1 MNDNNNSFSS
11 YDGYYCNNNFQFTD
25 LTTPLDVNSSNH
37 YFSSITE
44 GFSSPQP
51 FLSAVQQHQQQQPT
65 AEPTQ
70 TQNQSLLSLHN
81 NLLPFVQIHTTNA
94 QPTNNNFGNIF
105 RRQQNHEEI
114 KSEEPIKSEQSDASA
129 AITASQQQN
138 PTNISTPPDCQAN
151 STGNVTPPSSANNP
165 VPNQQQQQQTQ
176 STPQLTSAIS
186 IQRCTQCPY
195 LCLQAESL
203 EKHVA
208 SVHFRNN
215 DESPQSECQ
224 NKKIT
229 CPGCDNIFYA
239 KESLEVHLISDH
251 LMCKNE
257 AKQLLPDLSSEE
269 QPRKSRIYLK
279 NVEFLREPQRQ
290 QESILSLDDQ
300 GFCNAFQN
308 GNDTN
313 LLNLMCDGNDVIPI
327 VAENPIPISI
337 SETQTDKQKISI
349 KSVDVLREPA
359 LMRKDEL
366 NNFDFLPPAS
376 NNDDNHSDILCLDD
390 GGINRYPS
398 FIPSQSEL
406 DDLCQEQQQQQPQQQ
421 LQLQGEQILLNQES
435 HQPLDKP
442 RRPKIYI
449 KNVDILKE
457 PIFLPPNN
465 LTNVLNVNDDLHFN
479 LLTTNDDGNEFE
491 GTKFIEGINNEYS
504 FDCGGN
510 NFVDCANFLLP
521 SEDSSFMQQ
530 QDLPKSKI
538 FIKNV
543 DILKQ
548 PQFQEQHHPRRSTN
562 FLHLRTV
569 DELNLMNKN
578 EVENLIAPNLEQNMI
593 NTQQQHLVTN
603 SSENSKNSEE
613 VCGFRMMNSDSNSFN
628 KPPDFQTQPT
638 ISWTS
643 DYVLDGLDAIID
655 SNSCSEQKNRHYDLN
670 TPQISIIDEVHDVG
684 GGNEDT
690 HDPEIL
696 FVCAEELINDNRDQ
710 DDCINSDSIEREQR
724 SFEIVEIMDD
734 LERDQPSRESQPEP
748 VILNLVPETVVDD
761 KAENMPS
768 LDVDPVIV
776 SHEKGR
782 IYVSDNLMEVDKESC
797 GGVQIQVVVQEPSEP
812 VNGLSNFVPKPRGRP
827 FGSNRTGIT
836 KLRKLYGNKPAVVDT
851 STKCDFEGCSF
862 RFKKPDVAEYHKRCH
877 NTEGSRPMVCP
888 ECKSTNFSNWNTL
901 HTHLWRTHKIDME
914 LHSCELCNFKT
925 PIYSRLVNT
934 HSKIHS
940 EERNYKCDQ
949 CEKAFKNSK
958 QLKNHRRWHRTI
970 AIAPPPDVHRCE
982 ECGAAFSHLKTLR
995 EHFCKSGDLFCCEV
1009 CGKTLSSRSSLKLHM
1024 LTHESAKKFK
1034 CNSCDYMANDHNAFR
1049 RHRMTHDKSKM
1060 YICPLCD
1067 YKSIQSVAFQKH
1079 IRIKHPESADTIV
1092 HKCKFCPFA
1101 TINVGLLTVHLA
1113 KHKLREEVEKEK
1125 QTKTISNSTSTP
1137 IAINV
1142 AIESPSSS
1150 SLMTMAEEFFY
1161 NSSDSNNV
1169 SSSNSI
1175 ASTTSATSAIVL
1187 PAAVVTTNTNTTEH
1201 HQLENYKTIESST
1214 IIETDNNQ
1222 QPRNKIKV
1230 KSDLVLT
1237 DPAKFTSN
1245 VVSPL
1250 LLHCFDGA
1258 VR

>member
-25 LTTPLDVNSSNH
+25 LTTPLDGHSSNH

-44 GFSSPQP
+44 GFASPQP
-51 FLSAVQQHQQQQPT
+51 FLSA
-65 AEPTQ
+65 
-70 TQNQSLLSLHN
+70 SLVETPPAAAAPLHNLHSNN

-105 RRQQNHEEI
+105 RRQQNHAEI
-114 KSEEPIKSEQSDASA
+114 KSEEPIKSEQSDA
-129 AITASQQQN
+129 TATVGGGTAQQQN
-138 PTNISTPPDCQAN
+138 PRNSTPSNCQA
-151 STGNVTPPSSANNP
+151 SAGNVTPTTPPLPP
-165 VPNQQQQQQTQ
+165 VLHAQQAQ
-176 STPQLTSAIS
+176 STAQPVVQKCS
-186 IQRCTQCPY
+186 QCPF
-195 LCLQAESL
+195 LCLQADTL
-203 EKHVA
+203 EKHVG

-215 DESPQSECQ
+215 EPSEYQSR
-224 NKKIT
+224 KIP
-229 CPGCDNIFYA
+229 CPGCENVFFA

-251 LMCKNE
+251 LMVREE
-257 AKQLLPDLSSEE
+257 AVQLLPDLLED

-279 NVEFLREPQRQ
+279 NVEFLREPHRQ
-290 QESILSLDDQ
+290 QETILSLDEQ
-300 GFCNAFQN
+300 GFCSAFQN
-308 GNDTN
+308 TDTN
-313 LLNLMCDGNDVIPI
+313 LINMICDNNNLMTENHPQPGDDVTTQ
-327 VAENPIPISI
+327 
-337 SETQTDKQKISI
+337 SEKQKISI
-349 KSVDVLREPA
+349 KSVDVLREPT
-359 LMRKDEL
+359 LMRKDEQ
-366 NNFDFLPPAS
+366 NSFDFLPPQAP
-376 NNDDNHSDILCLDD
+376 NDHQSDILCLND
-390 GGINRYPS
+390 GDINRYPN
-398 FIPSQSEL
+398 FVPQSDL
-406 DDLCQEQQQQQPQQQ
+406 ADLCQEQDQHHHQQQ
-421 LQLQGEQILLNQES
+421 LENQPSE
-435 HQPLDKP
+435 KP

-457 PIFLPPNN
+457 PIFLPPDN

-479 LLTTNDDGNEFE
+479 LLPTNEDEFQ
-491 GTKFIEGINNEYS
+491 GSKFIEGINNEYS

-521 SEDSSFMQQ
+521 SEESSFLQQ
-530 QDLPKSKI
+530 ELPKSKI
-538 FIKNV
+538 YIKNV

-548 PQFQEQHHPRRSTN
+548 PQFQEHPRRSTN

-578 EVENLIAPNLEQNMI
+578 EVENLIAPNLEPNMT
-593 NTQQQHLVTN
+593 NTQHLVTN

-613 VCGFRMMNSDSNSFN
+613 VCGFRMMNQDSNSFN
-628 KPPDFQTQPT
+628 KPTDFPNTQPT
-638 ISWTS
+638 ISWTN

-670 TPQISIIDEVHDVG
+670 TPQISIIDEVNDVAP
-684 GGNEDT
+684 DT

-696 FVCAEELINDNRDQ
+696 FVCAEELINDNRDKE
-710 DDCINSDSIEREQR
+710 DGMNSDPKESEQR
-724 SFEIVEIMDD
+724 SFEIVEIIDD

-748 VILNLVPETVVDD
+748 IVSSSNSTDIGGVD
-761 KAENMPS
+761 KEREVSAAI
-768 LDVDPVIV
+768 DVDLVV
-776 SHEKGR
+776 VAHEKGR
-782 IYVSDNLMEVDKESC
+782 IYVSDNLMEVDKDGG
-797 GGVQIQVVVQEPSEP
+797 GGVSQEQSEILDEG
-812 VNGLSNFVPKPRGRP
+812 NKTKPKPRGRP

-836 KLRKLYGNKPAVVDT
+836 KLRKMYGNTT
-851 STKCDFEGCSF
+851 SVETGTKCNFEGCSF
-862 RFKKPDVAEYHKRCH
+862 RFKKPDVSDYHKRCH
-877 NTEGSRPMVCP
+877 NTDDSRLMVCP

-982 ECGAAFSHLKTLR
+982 ECGSAFSHLKSLR
-995 EHFCKSGDLFCCEV
+995 EHFCKGGDLFCCEI
-1009 CGKTLSSRSSLKLHM
+1009 CGKTLSSKSSLKLHM

-1079 IRIKHPESADTIV
+1079 IKLKHPESADTIV
-1092 HKCKFCPFA
+1092 HTCKFCPFA

-1113 KHKLREEVEKEK
+1113 KHKLRDEHEGQKEK
-1125 QTKTISNSTSTP
+1125 TKQTATTVNPSTET
-1137 IAINV
+1137 
-1142 AIESPSSS
+1142 
-1150 SLMTMAEEFFY
+1150 SLSMAEEYFY
-1161 NSSDSNNV
+1161 NSDSNNV

-1175 ASTTSATSAIVL
+1175 ASSTTSSAPSAILL
-1187 PAAVVTTNTNTTEH
+1187 PAVAVAVSVNPTNSE
-1201 HQLENYKTIESST
+1201 QQENYNNNNKTIDSSN

-1237 DPAKFTSN
+1237 DPAKKFSSN